1 MVISMT
7 AFARRAQET
16 PAGNAVWE
24 IRSVNHRFLDISARL
39 PEEFR
44 ALELDVRDRIAGRVG
59 RGKVDCLLR
68 LEANGGAGE
77 HFVVNLELAQRIAA
91 AAAQIGE
98 ILDNPAPVNSLDV
111 LRWPGVL
118 TMQAPDPEAL
128 GGALLN
134 LLDEAI
140 DALIEA
146 RRREGSKLGE
156 TIRARI
162 QEARRQLTLLRE
174 RAPVIIQAVKDR
186 YAQRLTDLKADFDP
200 GRLEQELLLLA
211 QKLDVD
217 EELDRLQTH
226 LDELEHILDD
236 DKPIG
241 RRLDFMVQELNRE
254 ANTLA
259 SKSSHAETS
268 GAAVE
273 LKVLIEQM
281 REQIQNIE

>member
-7 AFARRAQET
+7 AFARKAQET
-16 PAGNAVWE
+16 PGGNAVWE

-44 ALELDVRDRIAGRVG
+44 ALELNVRDRIGSRIG
-59 RGKVDCLLR
+59 RGKLDCLLR
-68 LEANGGAGE
+68 LEANGGVGE
-77 HFVVNLELAQRIAA
+77 HFVVNVELAQRVAA
-91 AAAQIGE
+91 AAAQISD
-98 ILDNPAPVNSLDV
+98 ILDNPAPINSLDV
-111 LRWPGVL
+111 LRWPGVMTL
-118 TMQAPDPEAL
+118 QAPDPEAL
-128 GGALLN
+128 GGTLLE

-140 DALIEA
+140 DALVEA
-146 RRREGSKLGE
+146 RKREGNKLGE
-156 TIRARI
+156 AIRARV
-162 QEARRQLTLLRE
+162 QEARRQLAILRE
-174 RAPVIIQAVKDR
+174 RAPQIIQAVKDR
-186 YAQRLTDLKADFDP
+186 YSQRLTELKADFDS

-211 QKLDVD
+211 QKLDVA

-226 LDELEHILDD
+226 LDELERILGD

-259 SKSSHAETS
+259 SKSSHADTS